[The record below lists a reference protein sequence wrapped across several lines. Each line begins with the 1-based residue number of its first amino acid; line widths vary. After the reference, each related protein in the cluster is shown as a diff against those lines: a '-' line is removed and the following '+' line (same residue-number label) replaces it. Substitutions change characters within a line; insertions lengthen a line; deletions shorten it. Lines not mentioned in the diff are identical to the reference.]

1 MACLYHDHATDANV
15 AQDSQDSWVSRWLK
29 RYAQASFTKFEQ
41 LSFHAGE
48 QAKIDF
54 SSDAKDKDKLE
65 MVFNEAQDLTAVD
78 KLSQVIVLFREH
90 PSLKFYPYLFYFF
103 TTWWND
109 FNCVALWAK
118 QFAQIVCKSSNVW
131 WRITLCLIPN

>member
-54 SSDAKDKDKLE
+54 SSDSKDKDKLE

-90 PSLKFYPYLFYFF
+90 PSLKFYPYLF
-103 TTWWND
+103 
-109 FNCVALWAK
+109 
-118 QFAQIVCKSSNVW
+118 
-131 WRITLCLIPN
+131 

>member
-48 QAKIDF
+48 KGKIDF

-65 MVFNEAQDLTAVD
+65 MMFDEAQDLPVVD
-78 KLSQVIVLFREH
+78 KLSQVIVLFYREIMAWCTY
-90 PSLKFYPYLFYFF
+90 SFKKWKVL
-103 TTWWND
+103 
-109 FNCVALWAK
+109 
-118 QFAQIVCKSSNVW
+118 
-131 WRITLCLIPN
+131 